1 MAQPRTPRRLYLVL
15 GALTAFGPLATD
27 LYLPGL
33 PDMAGA
39 LRTSPSLA
47 QATMATCLVG
57 LALGQLVTGPLS
69 DRLGRRRPLLVGVAL
84 FVLTSALCA
93 LAPSIWLLLTLRLVQ
108 GLAGGA
114 GIVIARAV
122 VRDLFDG
129 RQAARVFSHLV
140 LVFGL
145 APVIAPVLGAQIL
158 RFADWRGLFVALAVV
173 GAVILLGSRAAL
185 PETLP
190 AVMRHT
196 AGVGAQLRQMGGLLT
211 DRTFAGHLAV
221 NALQGS
227 VLFTY
232 ISMSSFVLQEE
243 HGLSAQGFSLVFAA
257 NAVGL
262 VLGGQLNGAL
272 VMRLGPARLL
282 VASVLL
288 VLTASAAL
296 LAGALSGELVAV
308 LVPLFLVVACLSGV
322 GANSTALALTPH
334 GSAAGA
340 ASALLGMMVFGA
352 GAVLPPLASL
362 AGTTGTV
369 MAATMVAAS
378 ALMVVLVLTV
388 VRPWRRPEP
397 ATVPEAALTTTAS

>member
-1 MAQPRTPRRLYLVL
+1 M
-15 GALTAFGPLATD
+15 
-27 LYLPGL
+27 
-33 PDMAGA
+33 
-39 LRTSPSLA
+39 
-47 QATMATCLVG
+47 
-57 LALGQLVTGPLS
+57 
-69 DRLGRRRPLLVGVAL
+69 GRRRPLLVGVAL

-93 LAPSIWLLLTLRLVQ
+93 LASSIWLLLALRFVQ

-122 VRDLFDG
+122 VRDLFEG
-129 RQAARVFSHLV
+129 RRAARVFSHLV

-158 RFADWRGLFVALAVV
+158 RFADWRGLFLALAGI

-190 AVMRHT
+190 EEGRHT
-196 AGVGAQLRQMGGLLT
+196 AGVRAQLRQMGGLVT
-211 DRTFAGHLAV
+211 DRAFAGYLAV

-243 HGLSAQGFSLVFAA
+243 HGLDAQAFSLVFAA

-262 VLGGQLNGAL
+262 VLGGQVNGAL

-288 VLTASAAL
+288 VVAASAAL
-296 LAGALSGELVAV
+296 LAGALSEELVAV
-308 LVPLFLVVACLSGV
+308 LVPLFVVVACLSGV

-340 ASALLGMMVFGA
+340 ASALLGMVVFGA
-352 GAVLPPLASL
+352 GAALPPLASL
-362 AGTTGTV
+362 TGTTGAV
-369 MAATMVAAS
+369 MAATMLAAS
-378 ALMVVLVLTV
+378 ALMAVLVLTV
-388 VRPWRRPEP
+388 VRPWRR
-397 ATVPEAALTTTAS
+397 AEAAAAELATSTA